1 MTRITENTIEEFAIK
16 QLERLG
22 YEYIY
27 APNIAPDTDRTE
39 RTSYEDVLL
48 TKRLKTAI
56 RRINPTLPDTSQEE
70 AFKEIGRIN
79 SPELLSNNEAFHRML
94 TEGINV
100 SYQKEGNQRGDLVW
114 LIDFENPENNDF
126 VVANQFTVI
135 EDGNT
140 KRPDVILFV
149 NGIPLIVIELKNPS
163 DENATIKSAYN
174 QLQTYKAIIPSLF
187 SYNGFMIISDGLEAK
202 AGSLSAG
209 MTRFMAWKSTDGKE
223 EASNLVSQLETLIN
237 GMLNKETLLDLI
249 RHFVVFEKSKKEDTK
264 TGITTIS
271 TVKKLAAYHQF
282 YAVNRAVESTLRATG
297 FTLDKE
303 TPTSM
308 VMESPESYGVAGVKT
323 QPKGDR
329 KGGVVWHTQGS
340 GKSLSMVFYTGKIVL
355 ALDNPTILVI
365 TDRNDL
371 DDQLFD
377 TFSSSVQLL
386 RQEPVQIE
394 NRTELKEKLK
404 VGSGG
409 VIFSTIQK
417 FQPQEGNIFE
427 TLSER
432 KNIVVIADEAHR
444 TQYGFK
450 AKTIDEKDS
459 EGNVVGKKIVYGFA
473 KYMRDALP
481 NATYLGFTG
490 TPIESTDTN
499 TPAVFGNYIDV
510 YDIAQAVEDGA
521 TVRIFYESRLAK
533 IQLSEEGKE
542 LVEELDDELSQE
554 DLTDT
559 QKAKAKWTQLEALI
573 GSEKRVKNIAKD
585 IIQHFEAR
593 QEVFDGKGMIVSMSR
608 RIAAELYHE
617 IIALKPEWHSD
628 DLDKGVIKVV
638 MTSAS
643 SDGPKIAIHHTNK
656 TQRKALA
663 DRMKDPTDELKL
675 VIVRDMWLTGFDAPS
690 MHTLYIDKPMKGHNL
705 MQAIARVNRVYKDKP
720 GGLVVDYLGIASDLK
735 KALSFYS
742 DAGGKGDPTILQE
755 QAVELMLEKLEV
767 VSQMYHDY
775 PYEEY
780 FEAETSKKLSMI
792 LGAEEHILGLEDGK
806 KRYINEV
813 TALSK
818 SFAIAIPHEQAMDV
832 KDEVSFFQ
840 AVKARLA
847 KFDITGTG
855 RTNEEIETT
864 IRQVID
870 KALVSEQVVDIFDA
884 AGIKKPDISILS
896 EEFLL
901 ELKGMEHKNVALEVL
916 KKLLNDEIKSRSKK
930 NLVKSKSLM
939 EMLENSIKKYHNK
952 ILTAAEVMDEL
963 IKLSKDIVNMDSEAK
978 EMDLT
983 DFEYAFY
990 TAVADNESAKDIMQ
1004 KDKLREL
1011 AVVLTERVKANASI
1025 DWTIKESVR
1034 AKLKVIIKRTLRQ
1047 FGYPPDMQ
1055 KLATE
1060 IVLKQ
1065 AELIANEITNV

>member
-1 MTRITENTIEEFAIK
+1 
-16 QLERLG
+16 
-22 YEYIY
+22 
-27 APNIAPDTDRTE
+27 
-39 RTSYEDVLL
+39 
-48 TKRLKTAI
+48 
-56 RRINPTLPDTSQEE
+56 
-70 AFKEIGRIN
+70 
-79 SPELLSNNEAFHRML
+79 
-94 TEGINV
+94 
-100 SYQKEGNQRGDLVW
+100 
-114 LIDFENPENNDF
+114 
-126 VVANQFTVI
+126 
-135 EDGNT
+135 
-140 KRPDVILFV
+140 
-149 NGIPLIVIELKNPS
+149 
-163 DENATIKSAYN
+163 
-174 QLQTYKAIIPSLF
+174 
-187 SYNGFMIISDGLEAK
+187 
-202 AGSLSAG
+202 
-209 MTRFMAWKSTDGKE
+209 
-223 EASNLVSQLETLIN
+223 
-237 GMLNKETLLDLI
+237 
-249 RHFVVFEKSKKEDTK
+249 
-264 TGITTIS
+264 
-271 TVKKLAAYHQF
+271 
-282 YAVNRAVESTLRATG
+282 
-297 FTLDKE
+297 
-303 TPTSM
+303 
-308 VMESPESYGVAGVKT
+308 
-323 QPKGDR
+323 
-329 KGGVVWHTQGS
+329 
-340 GKSLSMVFYTGKIVL
+340 
-355 ALDNPTILVI
+355 
-365 TDRNDL
+365 
-371 DDQLFD
+371 
-377 TFSSSVQLL
+377 
-386 RQEPVQIE
+386 
-394 NRTELKEKLK
+394 
-404 VGSGG
+404 
-409 VIFSTIQK
+409 
-417 FQPQEGNIFE
+417 
-427 TLSER
+427 
-432 KNIVVIADEAHR
+432 
-444 TQYGFK
+444 
-450 AKTIDEKDS
+450 
-459 EGNVVGKKIVYGFA
+459 
-473 KYMRDALP
+473 MRDALP

-554 DLTDT
+554 DVQTNGDT
-559 QKAKAKWTQLEALI
+559 SQLKAKAKWTQLEALI

-608 RIAAELYHE
+608 RIAAALYHE

-663 DRMKDPTDELKL
+663 DRMKDPNDELKL

-767 VSQMYHDY
+767 VSQMYHNF

-780 FEAETSKKLSMI
+780 FEAETSKKLSII
-792 LGAEEHILGLEDGK
+792 LAAEEHILGLEEGK

-847 KFDITGTG
+847 KFDSTGTG

-864 IRQVID
+864 IKQIID

-901 ELKGMEHKNVALEVL
+901 ELKGMKHKNVALEVL
-916 KKLLNDEIKSRSKK
+916 KKLLNDEIKTR
-930 NLVKSKSLM
+930 
-939 EMLENSIKKYHNK
+939 
-952 ILTAAEVMDEL
+952 
-963 IKLSKDIVNMDSEAK
+963 
-978 EMDLT
+978 
-983 DFEYAFY
+983 
-990 TAVADNESAKDIMQ
+990 
-1004 KDKLREL
+1004 
-1011 AVVLTERVKANASI
+1011 
-1025 DWTIKESVR
+1025 
-1034 AKLKVIIKRTLRQ
+1034 
-1047 FGYPPDMQ
+1047 
-1055 KLATE
+1055 
-1060 IVLKQ
+1060 
-1065 AELIANEITNV
+1065 